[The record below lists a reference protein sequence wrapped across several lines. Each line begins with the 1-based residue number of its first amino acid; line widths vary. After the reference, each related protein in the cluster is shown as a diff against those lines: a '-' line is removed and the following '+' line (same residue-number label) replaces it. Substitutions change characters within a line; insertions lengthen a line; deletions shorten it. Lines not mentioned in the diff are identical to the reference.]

1 MISPKVYQ
9 NQIQDLEIEGKE
21 IFPQS
26 KEDAS
31 IIFEELKN
39 IEKMLERIRYN
50 IRMDTRT
57 IRKYYMDKIRDIGD
71 SSKFKAGTDKKSLK
85 NKIKEKRKFIDE
97 RDLKIAPY
105 ESIEYMIDDYLAQ
118 IKNAKKYVATY
129 SINEEY
135 DP

>member
-26 KEDAS
+26 KEDAR
-31 IIFEELKN
+31 IIFEELRN
-39 IEKMLERIRYN
+39 IEKVLEHIRYN
-50 IRMDTRT
+50 IRMDTRV
-57 IRKYYMDKIRDIGD
+57 IRKDYMDKIRDIGD
-71 SSKFKAGTDKKSLK
+71 SSKFEAGTDKKSLK

-118 IKNAKKYVATY
+118 IKNAKKYVATLFKK
-129 SINEEY
+129 
-135 DP
+135 